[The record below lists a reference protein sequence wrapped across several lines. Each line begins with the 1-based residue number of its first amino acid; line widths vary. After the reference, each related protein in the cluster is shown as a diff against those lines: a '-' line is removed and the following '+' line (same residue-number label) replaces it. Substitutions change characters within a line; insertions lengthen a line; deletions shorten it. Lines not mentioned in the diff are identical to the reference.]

1 MFNYKYQLEHIF
13 SFGAA
18 LESPP
23 EAIGPVAEG
32 IRVNFYSQGGEVT
45 GPKLQ
50 GRCRSVGG
58 DWLTIRTDG
67 VAILGLDHRIGH
79 FRPCRMGARWLKR
92 LTMRTSWRS
101 SVAPEVIEGGR
112 RHDRGPILDVRT
124 TLESHDGALIAITYS
139 GVADIG
145 DGGYQRFLE
154 GNLPARLTLH
164 VVPRCQTA
172 HPGYL
177 WLNRV
182 LSHFFL

>member
-1 MFNYKYQLEHIF
+1 
-13 SFGAA
+13 
-18 LESPP
+18 
-23 EAIGPVAEG
+23 VAEG
-32 IRVNFYSQGGEVT
+32 LRVNFYCQGGEVT

-67 VAILGLDHRIGH
+67 VAIL
-79 FRPCRMGARWLKR
+79 
-92 LTMRTSWRS
+92 
-101 SVAPEVIEGGR
+101 
-112 RHDRGPILDVRT
+112 DVRT
-124 TLESHDGALIAITYS
+124 TLESHDGALIAVTYS
-139 GVADIG
+139 GVADLG
-145 DGGYQRFLE
+145 NDGHQRFLE

-182 LSHFFL
+182 QCLGVGECDLGVAAPPEYDKLPHRKAHGSQALYHDPRRHEW

>member
-18 LESPP
+18 LDTPP

-32 IRVNFYSQGGEVT
+32 IRVNFYCQGGEVT

-50 GRCRSVGG
+50 GSCRSVGG
-58 DWLTIRTDG
+58 DWLTVRTDG
-67 VAILGLDHRIGH
+67 VA
-79 FRPCRMGARWLKR
+79 
-92 LTMRTSWRS
+92 
-101 SVAPEVIEGGR
+101 
-112 RHDRGPILDVRT
+112 ILDVRT

-139 GVADIG
+139 GVTDLG
-145 DGGYQRFLE
+145 NDGYQRFLA
-154 GNLPARLTLH
+154 GDLPARLTLH

-182 LSHFFL
+182 QCLGIGEVDLGRSHVSYDVYAVR

>member
-1 MFNYKYQLEHIF
+1 MVSPSAPAGPAGSSRGRLIPRAVRSLLSTPCARRIVKFNHKYELEHIF

-32 IRVNFYSQGGEVT
+32 IRVNFYCQGGEVT

-67 VAILGLDHRIGH
+67 VAIL
-79 FRPCRMGARWLKR
+79 
-92 LTMRTSWRS
+92 
-101 SVAPEVIEGGR
+101 
-112 RHDRGPILDVRT
+112 DVRT

-139 GVADIG
+139 GVTDLG
-145 DGGYQRFLE
+145 NDGY
-154 GNLPARLTLH
+154 
-164 VVPRCQTA
+164 
-172 HPGYL
+172 
-177 WLNRV
+177 
-182 LSHFFL
+182 

>member
-1 MFNYKYQLEHIF
+1 MFNYKYRLEHIF
-13 SFGAA
+13 SFSNAF
-18 LESPP
+18 ESHA

-32 IRVNFYSQGGEVT
+32 IRVNFYNQGGEVT

-58 DWLTIRTDG
+58 DWLTVRTDG
-67 VAILGLDHRIGH
+67 VAII
-79 FRPCRMGARWLKR
+79 
-92 LTMRTSWRS
+92 
-101 SVAPEVIEGGR
+101 
-112 RHDRGPILDVRT
+112 DVRT

-139 GVADIG
+139 GVADLG
-145 DGGYQRFLE
+145 NDGYQRFLD

-182 LSHFFL
+182 QCLGIGEADLERSQVSFDVYAVR